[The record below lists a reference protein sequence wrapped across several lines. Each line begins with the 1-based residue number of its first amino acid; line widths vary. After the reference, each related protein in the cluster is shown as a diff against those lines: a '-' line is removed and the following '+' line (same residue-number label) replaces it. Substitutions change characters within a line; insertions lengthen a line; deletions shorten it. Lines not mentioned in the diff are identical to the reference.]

1 MKRLQTQA
9 NALLVTLGLLASVA
23 AVLGITLSVTASTTR
38 ITARSRDYAVARAA
52 AEGAVEYAYGIWLR
66 RIRTGPISTAVANAN
81 LTPPPFP
88 GITYAK
94 EGPQLSIV
102 ALDEYGVS
110 GTNASS
116 LPPQINGRVPGYEG
130 WSGRTLTYAAQARVQ
145 LDDKTVVGVRRLFQY
160 TEVPLFQSMFF
171 FQHDLEFYC
180 PAPMVINGLIHSNG
194 TLFLAP
200 NTTDS
205 LVIQGNATY
214 STGVSKYPP
223 GAKYWSSYRG
233 DNWEPPEPTW
243 SLGKTAQLNQ
253 VPPIQPMGGAP
264 DQVFDPDNP
273 NADDFHQII
282 DLPDPNYPDPEE
294 ISRRRMVNKAS
305 VVVKISGTNI
315 TLTAQHGAVISDPTA
330 LKQAFS
336 KTIARDEQKVVTST
350 TNYRGVVTTTTTTI
364 PAVGIYDQRERKR
377 VDTVEVDVG
386 KLKTALSKVGD
397 FNNVIYIY
405 DATPVTPSEPN
416 PKALRLVNGSV
427 LPDNG
432 LTIAS
437 KNPVYIQGDYNTG
450 GKGTSVP
457 SNGKN
462 SNANSA
468 PTVSGYTRKPSAVIA
483 DAVMFLS
490 NSWNDA
496 NSHKA
501 LSNRVATN
509 TTYNTAIL
517 AGFMPSEIPG
527 KDGATVGNYS
537 GGANN
542 FPRFLENWQNI
553 YCTYYG
559 SMVELFKSKTFTGR
573 WDTGNIFS
581 PPNRRWS
588 FDTNFLTTPP
598 PGSVEAVVL
607 TRGPWSTF

>member
-1 MKRLQTQA
+1 MKLFAIRGH
-9 NALLVTLGLLASVA
+9 ALLITVGLLASVA
-23 AVLGITLSVTASTTR
+23 AVLGITLHVTASTTR
-38 ITARSRDYAVARAA
+38 MTARSRDYAAAKAA
-52 AEGAVEYAYGIWLR
+52 AEGAVEYAYGVWLR
-66 RIRTGPISTAVANAN
+66 RIRTGPISTAAANAG

-110 GTNASS
+110 GTNAAD

-145 LDDKTVVGVRRLFQY
+145 LDDKTVIGVRRLFQY

-180 PAPMVINGLIHSNG
+180 PAPMIINGLIHSNG
-194 TLFLAP
+194 TLYLAP

-205 LVIQGNATY
+205 LIIQGNATY
-214 STGVSKYPP
+214 STGVSKFPP
-223 GAKYWSSYRG
+223 GARYWSSYRG
-233 DNWEPPEPTW
+233 DSWIPPEPTW
-243 SLGKTAQLNQ
+243 THGKAAQLNQ

-264 DQVFDPDNP
+264 EQVFDPNNP
-273 NADDFHQII
+273 NADGFHQII
-282 DLPDPNYPDPEE
+282 DLPDPNHPDPEE
-294 ISRRRMVNKAS
+294 ISRRRMVNKAGL
-305 VVVKISGTNI
+305 VVKISGTNI
-315 TLTAQHGAVISDPTA
+315 TITTQHGAVVTDEAAIKA
-330 LKQAFS
+330 AFS
-336 KTIARDEQKVVTST
+336 KTIARDEQKI
-350 TNYRGVVTTTTTTI
+350 VTTTTNSRGIVTTSTQTI
-364 PAVGIYDQRERKR
+364 PAVGIYDQREQKR
-377 VDTVEVDVG
+377 VDTVEVDIG
-386 KLKTALSKVGD
+386 KLKDGLAKVHD

-405 DATPVTPSEPN
+405 DSTPRTPENPN
-416 PKALRLVNGSV
+416 PKALRLINGAV
-427 LPDNG
+427 LPDKG

-437 KNPVYIQGDYNTG
+437 LNPVYIQGDYNTG
-450 GKGTSVP
+450 GKGSAVP

-462 SNANSA
+462 STAQSS
-468 PTVSGYTRKPSAVIA
+468 PTVNGYTRKPSAVIA

-496 NSHKA
+496 NSHKT
-501 LSNRVATN
+501 LSQRVASN

-517 AGFMPSEIPG
+517 AGFQPSQIPG
-527 KDGATVGNYS
+527 VNGATEGSYS

-542 FPRFLENWQNI
+542 FPRFLENWTDV

-559 SMVELFKSKTFTGR
+559 SMVELFPSKTFTGK
-573 WDTGNIFS
+573 WETGNIFA